1 MFSTCLTRLV
11 MMFCVKVQSLVA
23 NGKELD
29 LGQALR
35 IAADVQ
41 PLPVS
46 EDVIQEVH
54 SCFISLFFSSFDFV
68 SLLLSALSKRSFRTW
83 LATHIISDRDVAS
96 GNWVQV
102 LVFITRRLEQLLVCP
117 TISC

>member
-1 MFSTCLTRLV
+1 MLTPCLMRLM

-35 IAADVQ
+35 IAAGVQ

-46 EDVIQEVH
+46 EDVIQEVR
-54 SCFISLFFSSFDFV
+54 SC
-68 SLLLSALSKRSFRTW
+68 
-83 LATHIISDRDVAS
+83 
-96 GNWVQV
+96 
-102 LVFITRRLEQLLVCP
+102 LLVL
-117 TISC
+117 ILFLL

>member
-1 MFSTCLTRLV
+1 
-11 MMFCVKVQSLVA
+11 MFCVKVQSLVA

-46 EDVIQEVH
+46 EDVIQEVR
-54 SCFISLFFSSFDFV
+54 SCFISLFFPSFDFV
-68 SLLLSALSKRSFRTW
+68 SLLLSALSKRSLCTR
-83 LATHIISDRDVAS
+83 LVMHIISDRDVAS